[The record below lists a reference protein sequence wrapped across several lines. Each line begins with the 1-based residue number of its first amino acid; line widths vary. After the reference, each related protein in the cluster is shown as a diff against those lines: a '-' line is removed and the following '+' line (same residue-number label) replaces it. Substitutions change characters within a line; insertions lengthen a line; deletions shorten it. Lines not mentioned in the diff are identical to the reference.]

1 MTAGAMPRSSLA
13 FKLLVVFISAIV
25 VIAIFYALNVWLNWT
40 VFQYMYSIRQGLTG
54 PALYFITAIRLWWLR
69 FLPCWSLTQS
79 LGIAINLLLSLHSVQ
94 GLGKCQGT
102 QGSGL
107 AGLPIFGNITM
118 PALMMTEGYGS
129 WSQVLRIMA
138 LPFDFAPAQQIIAL
152 IPTMQIQYFLI
163 YSVLGGILVI
173 LMVRLVIRAIRDFA
187 KSAGNNWIRD
197 IVLFFSCLL
206 GIFILG
212 APYWL
217 MNAASP
223 YAYGTLWCLLLF
235 TFVGWLYLKLS
246 GKGVI

>member
-1 MTAGAMPRSSLA
+1 MGSMAGNKICVCLSSLRRPCRSA
-13 FKLLVVFISAIV
+13 YLWQHNHACSHDDRGLWLLEPGA
-25 VIAIFYALNVWLNWT
+25 
-40 VFQYMYSIRQGLTG
+40 
-54 PALYFITAIRLWWLR
+54 
-69 FLPCWSLTQS
+69 
-79 LGIAINLLLSLHSVQ
+79 
-94 GLGKCQGT
+94 
-102 QGSGL
+102 
-107 AGLPIFGNITM
+107 
-118 PALMMTEGYGS
+118 
-129 WSQVLRIMA
+129 RIMA

-246 GKGVI
+246 GKGVIPITARRRKLITAAAIIVAILLLFNVGFSAYIYINWNNRWPDYEWTPAIQKQIVVTDWTS